1 MRSRRRTRAHLILAI
16 ACSIAAVPAAQQTPP
31 ITSPPRVSPS
41 FAEFLA
47 GLREEARDKGI
58 TPETI
63 ERALGDIE
71 PLPIV
76 IERDRSQAEKVLTL
90 DQYVQRRLTPR
101 MVRTAREMA
110 ARHAPL
116 LRRVSSRYGVP
127 AGIIVAT
134 WGLESNFG
142 RFSGVR
148 PTIAA
153 LATLAFDERR
163 ALFFRGELFH
173 ALRIIDRGD
182 IDLARMKGSWA
193 GAMGQPQFMPS
204 SYVEF
209 AEDFDGDG
217 RRDIWRSE
225 ADVFASIANYLRGH
239 GWTTGERWGRRVSL
253 PPSVAARVEDTVPL
267 RTGDCEATRQM
278 RGPLPLSRW
287 RELGVSLVDRRPLP
301 NSEMAASLVPAGRWS
316 FLAYPNYGALLGY
329 DCAHAYA
336 LTLGLL
342 ADRIAN

>member
-1 MRSRRRTRAHLILAI
+1 MLVRRRRLLGQIGLAI
-16 ACSIAAVPAAQQTPP
+16 VLSMAASAAAPQSPAPTPAA
-31 ITSPPRVSPS
+31 RS
-41 FAEFLA
+41 FEEFLE
-47 GLREEARDKGI
+47 GLRNEARESGI
-58 TPETI
+58 TPQTI
-63 ERALGDIE
+63 EQALGQVE

-76 IERDRSQAEKVLTL
+76 IERDRSQAERVLTL
-90 DQYVQRRLTPR
+90 DKYLERRLTLR

-110 ARHAPL
+110 KRHASL
-116 LRRVSSRYGVP
+116 LRKVSRHYGVP
-127 AGIIVAT
+127 SSIIVAT

-153 LATLAFDERR
+153 LVTLAFDERR

-182 IDLARMKGSWA
+182 IDLAQMKGSWA

-204 SYVEF
+204 SYIEF

-225 ADVFASIANYLRGH
+225 ADVFASIANYLKGH
-239 GWTTGERWGRRVSL
+239 GWTSGERWGRRVRL
-253 PPSVAARVEDTVPL
+253 PSPVAAKIEEIIPL

-278 RGPLPLSRW
+278 RGPLPLTRW
-287 RELGVSLVDRRPLP
+287 RELGVTLADGRSLPKG
-301 NSEMAASLVPAGRWS
+301 EMVASLVSAGRWS
-316 FLAYPNYGALLGY
+316 FLGYPNYDVLLAY

-342 ADRIAN
+342 ADRIGEP

>member
-1 MRSRRRTRAHLILAI
+1 MTHLIFAI
-16 ACSIAAVPAAQQTPP
+16 VFSIVATAAVQQTPP
-31 ITSPPRVSPS
+31 AAATPSAPS
-41 FAEFLA
+41 FAEFLE
-47 GLREEARDKGI
+47 GLRHEARAKGI

-63 ERALGDIE
+63 ERALGQVE

-76 IERDRSQAEKVLTL
+76 IERDRSQAERVLTL
-90 DQYVQRRLTPR
+90 DRYLQRRLTPR
-101 MVRTAREMA
+101 MVRTARGRA
-110 ARHAPL
+110 KRHAAL
-116 LRRVSSRYGVP
+116 LRRVSGQYGVP
-127 AGIIVAT
+127 SSIIVAT

-153 LATLAFDERR
+153 LATLAFDRRR
-163 ALFFRGELFH
+163 ASFFRGELFH
-173 ALRIIDRGD
+173 ALRIVDHGD
-182 IDLARMKGSWA
+182 IDLAQMKGSWA

-225 ADVFASIANYLRGH
+225 ADVFASIANYLKGH
-239 GWTTGERWGRRVSL
+239 GWTSGERWGRRVRVS
-253 PPSVAARVEDTVPL
+253 PRVAARVEETVPL

-278 RGPLPLSRW
+278 RGPLPLTRW
-287 RELGVSLVDRRPLP
+287 RELGVTLADGRPLP
-301 NSEMAASLVPAGRWS
+301 KREMAASLVSAGRWS
-316 FLAYPNYGALLGY
+316 FLAYPNYDALLAY

-342 ADRIAN
+342 ADRIGEP

>member
-1 MRSRRRTRAHLILAI
+1 MLVRRRRLLGHIGLAI
-16 ACSIAAVPAAQQTPP
+16 VLSIAASAAASQSPAPTPAA
-31 ITSPPRVSPS
+31 RS
-41 FAEFLA
+41 FEVFLE
-47 GLREEARDKGI
+47 GLRNEARESGI
-58 TPETI
+58 TPQTI
-63 ERALGDIE
+63 ERALGHVE

-90 DQYVQRRLTPR
+90 DKYLQRRLTPR
-101 MVRTAREMA
+101 MVRTARDMMK
-110 ARHAPL
+110 RHTSL
-116 LRRVSSRYGVP
+116 LRQVSNKYGVP

-153 LATLAFDERR
+153 LVTLAFDERR

-217 RRDIWRSE
+217 RRDIWQSE

-239 GWTTGERWGRRVSL
+239 GWTSGERWGRRVSL
-253 PPSVAARVEDTVPL
+253 PPSVAARVEDTIPL

-278 RGPLPLSRW
+278 RGPLPLARW
-287 RELGVSLVDRRPLP
+287 RELGVSLADRRPLP

-316 FLAYPNYGALLGY
+316 FLAYPNYDALLAY

-342 ADRIAN
+342 ADRLGQ